1 MWCSPF
7 RQICRD
13 VLYSVRRLILTLC
26 LFFKPNRNPEA
37 IKIIPLNN
45 YQVGID
51 IGGTFIDLV
60 ILDHDTGRIS
70 VGKKLS
76 AANNPVGA
84 VTEGLVEMLSR
95 DAIPVEQIQK
105 AIHGTTLVTNLI
117 IERKGVPTGL
127 LTTRG
132 FRDAIEIAREMR
144 YDLYDILLELPKPL
158 CSRRFRFEVTERM
171 DNNGHV
177 IIPLD
182 IAEAEKV
189 IDNLVSSGVE
199 SIAVCLLHSFRNP
212 DHEIELRNLI
222 QNKYP
227 DLPVCI
233 SSEVVPEVGEYER
246 MSTTVANAYTM
257 PVARRYLGQLESGV
271 KDLGISGRLYIMLST
286 GGITTPQTAADYPIR
301 LLESGPAAG
310 VLAAAWTGRQTG
322 NENVISFDMGGTTA
336 KTCLIEN
343 GTPIKINEFEAGR
356 VYRFK
361 KGSGLPVKIPV
372 IEMIEIGAGGG
383 SIASVGPMGLLKVG
397 PESSG
402 ADPGPAC
409 YGLGGSD
416 PTVTDA
422 DLVLGYLDAE
432 FFLGGEI
439 HLDPKKAR
447 QALTEKFYA
456 PLGLTTEAAAWGIH
470 EVVNENMANAARI
483 HAVEKGLD
491 TRSFSLTAFGGA
503 GPVHAYQ
510 VARKLRLKRLIIP
523 PGAGVCSAFGFLL
536 APMSF
541 DLSRSYVVCLEDI
554 DWERLNSLYEDME
567 TRGRRY
573 LLEAGVASEDIQF
586 IRSADMRYVGQGF
599 EVNVPISSTEFTEEN
614 RHRFKSGFEKCYQGI
629 YQRLC
634 DDIAIEGVNW
644 RLTATGPHPDIR
656 SIKWRS
662 AVAPRGNALKGTRK
676 AYLPETG
683 TFVEMPVYDRY
694 QLEAGSEI
702 EGPAIV
708 EERESTFVINGPG
721 SARIDEYGNIILTI
735 G

>member
-1 MWCSPF
+1 M
-7 RQICRD
+7 
-13 VLYSVRRLILTLC
+13 
-26 LFFKPNRNPEA
+26 
-37 IKIIPLNN
+37 
-45 YQVGID
+45 
-51 IGGTFIDLV
+51 
-60 ILDHDTGRIS
+60 
-70 VGKKLS
+70 
-76 AANNPVGA
+76 
-84 VTEGLVEMLSR
+84 TEGLEEMLSR
-95 DAIPVEQIQK
+95 DAISAQQVQK

-127 LTTRG
+127 LTTCG
-132 FRDAIEIAREMR
+132 FRDALEIAREMR

-158 CSRRFRFEVTERM
+158 CRRRFRLEVTERM
-171 DNNGHV
+171 DNDGNV
-177 IIPLD
+177 VIPLNTE
-182 IAEAEKV
+182 EAEQT
-189 IDNLVSSGVE
+189 IDRLVSLGVE
-199 SIAVCLLHSFRNP
+199 SMAVCLLHSFRNP
-212 DHEIELRNLI
+212 AHEIKLRELI

-246 MSTTVANAYTM
+246 ISTTVANAYTM
-257 PVARRYLGQLESGV
+257 PVARSYLGELEKGV
-271 KDLGISGRLYIMLST
+271 QDLGISGRLYIMLST

-310 VLAAAWTGRQTG
+310 VLAAAWAGRQTG
-322 NENVISFDMGGTTA
+322 NANVISFDMGGTTA

-343 GTPIKINEFEAGR
+343 GTPIKVNEFEAGR

-409 YGLGGSD
+409 YGVGGCD

-422 DLVLGYLDAE
+422 DLILGYLDAD
-432 FFLGGEI
+432 FFLGGEM
-439 HLDPKKAR
+439 HLDPDKAR
-447 QALTEKFYA
+447 HALSEKLSKS
-456 PLGLTTEAAAWGIH
+456 LGLTVEAAAWGIH

-491 TRSFSLTAFGGA
+491 TRRFSLIAFGGA

-510 VARKLRLKRLIIP
+510 VARKLRLQTLIVP

-536 APMSF
+536 APMAF
-541 DLSRSYVVCLEDI
+541 DLSRSYVTRLEDI
-554 DWERLNSLYEDME
+554 EWDRLNSLYEDME
-567 TRGRRY
+567 TKGRAY
-573 LLEAGVASEDIQF
+573 LLETGVAPADIEF

-599 EVNVPISSTEFTEEN
+599 EVNVPISDQTFTADN
-614 RHRFKSGFEKCYQGI
+614 RLTFQTAFEKCYQGI

-644 RLTATGPHPDIR
+644 RLTATGPHPDVR
-656 SIKWRS
+656 AIKWWS
-662 AVAPRGNALKGTRK
+662 ALASPKKALKGTRK

-683 TFVEMPVYDRY
+683 AFIKMPVYDRY
-694 QLEAGSEI
+694 QLVVGSEI
-702 EGPAIV
+702 DGPAIV
-708 EERESTFVINGPG
+708 EERESTLVINGPG
-721 SARIDEYGNIILTI
+721 KARIDEFGNIILTI

>member
-1 MWCSPF
+1 
-7 RQICRD
+7 
-13 VLYSVRRLILTLC
+13 
-26 LFFKPNRNPEA
+26 
-37 IKIIPLNN
+37 
-45 YQVGID
+45 
-51 IGGTFIDLV
+51 
-60 ILDHDTGRIS
+60 
-70 VGKKLS
+70 
-76 AANNPVGA
+76 
-84 VTEGLVEMLSR
+84 VTEGLEEMLSR
-95 DAIPVEQIQK
+95 DAISAQQVQK

-127 LTTRG
+127 LTTSG
-132 FRDAIEIAREMR
+132 FRDALEIAREMR

-158 CSRRFRFEVTERM
+158 CRRQFRLEVTERM
-171 DNNGHV
+171 DNDGNV
-177 IIPLD
+177 IIPLN
-182 IAEAEKV
+182 IEEAEQT
-189 IDNLVSSGVE
+189 IDRLVSLGVE
-199 SIAVCLLHSFRNP
+199 SMAVCLLHSFRNP
-212 DHEIELRNLI
+212 AHEIKLRELI

-246 MSTTVANAYTM
+246 ISTTVANAYTM
-257 PVARRYLGQLESGV
+257 PVARSYLGELEKGV
-271 KDLGISGRLYIMLST
+271 QDLGISGRLYIMLST

-310 VLAAAWTGRQTG
+310 VLAAAWAGRQTG
-322 NENVISFDMGGTTA
+322 NANVISFDMGGTTA

-343 GTPIKINEFEAGR
+343 GTPIKVNEFEAGR

-402 ADPGPAC
+402 AEPGPAC
-409 YGLGGSD
+409 YGLGGCD

-422 DLVLGYLDAE
+422 DLVLGYLDAD
-432 FFLGGEI
+432 FFLGGEM
-439 HLDPKKAR
+439 HLDPDKAR
-447 QALTEKFYA
+447 QALSQKLSK
-456 PLGLTTEAAAWGIH
+456 PLGLTVEAAAWGIH

-491 TRSFSLTAFGGA
+491 TRRFSLIAFGGA

-510 VARKLRLKRLIIP
+510 VARKLRLQTLIVP

-536 APMSF
+536 APMAF
-541 DLSRSYVVCLEDI
+541 DLSRSYVTRLEDI
-554 DWERLNSLYEDME
+554 EWDRLNSLYEDME
-567 TRGRRY
+567 TKGRAY
-573 LLEAGVASEDIQF
+573 LLETGVAPADIEF

-599 EVNVPISSTEFTEEN
+599 EVNVPISDQTFTADNRLTFQTE
-614 RHRFKSGFEKCYQGI
+614 FEKCYQGI

-634 DDIAIEGVNW
+634 DDITIEGVNW
-644 RLTATGPHPDIR
+644 RLVATGPHPEVR
-656 SIKWRS
+656 AIKWWS
-662 AVAPRGNALKGTRK
+662 ALASPQKALKGTRK

-683 TFVEMPVYDRY
+683 AFIRMPVYDRY
-694 QLEAGSEI
+694 QLAVGSEI
-702 EGPAIV
+702 DGPAIV
-708 EERESTFVINGPG
+708 EERESTLVINGPG
-721 SARIDEYGNIILTI
+721 KAWIDEFGNIILTM